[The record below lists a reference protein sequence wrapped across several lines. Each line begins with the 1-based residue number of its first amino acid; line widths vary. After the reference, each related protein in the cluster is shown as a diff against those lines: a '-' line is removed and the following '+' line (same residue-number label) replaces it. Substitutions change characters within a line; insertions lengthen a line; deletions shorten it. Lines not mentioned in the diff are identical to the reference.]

1 MNIDIQ
7 AEAITPRR
15 QTFSH
20 IARRFGVDKLASR
33 YEEATY
39 DVQPTAN
46 FHYRPTYAPE
56 FELYDPRRTKIVMA
70 DWYVFRDPRQF
81 YYASY
86 NISRAAMQQSF
97 DDAAS
102 FVEKRGLIDSVDADW
117 LKMVAAYLLPLR
129 HLEWSA
135 NMHCQ
140 LIADWGYGT
149 QLTSAAAF
157 CGADR
162 LGIAQIISR
171 IGLVLGEGGDTEL
184 VVAKERWLEAPEWQ
198 EMRRLAEDLMVE
210 RDWFELYV
218 AQLVVLDAYV
228 YPLVTE
234 AFDRAGAAHN
244 GAPLSMMT
252 GFLGD
257 WFADNSR
264 WTDAVLKAAAAE
276 SDANQTVLAG
286 WVDKWTTR
294 AEAAVQPPAAMV
306 LGDLGPSAVEEIAA
320 QFRTRL
326 AGLGI
331 TSRKELAA

>member
-20 IARRFGVDKLASR
+20 IARRFGVDKPASR
-33 YEEATY
+33 YEEATF
-39 DVQPTAN
+39 DVQPTSN

-56 FELYDPRRTKIVMA
+56 FELYDPRRTRIAMS

-97 DDAAS
+97 DDAAN
-102 FVEKRGLIDSVDADW
+102 FVEKRGLIGTVEANW
-117 LKMVAAYLLPLR
+117 LKTFTAYLLPLR

-140 LIADWGYGT
+140 MIADWGYGT
-149 QLTSAAAF
+149 QITSASAF

-184 VVAKERWLEAPEWQ
+184 VAAKERWTEAPEWQ
-198 EMRRLAEDLMVE
+198 PMRRLAEDLMVV

-228 YPLVTE
+228 YPLVTD
-234 AFDRAGAAHN
+234 AFDRAGAARN

-252 GFLGD
+252 GFLSD

-276 SDANQTVLAG
+276 SEANHDVLAS
-286 WVDKWTTR
+286 WVDQWASR
-294 AEAAVQPPAAMV
+294 AEEAVRPLADMV
-306 LGDLGPSAVEEIAA
+306 LGDSAPTAVQEAA
-320 QFRTRL
+320 TRLRDRL

-331 TSRKELAA
+331 TSRRELAA